1 MSTGKVIQDLPELQV
16 FKTVLYHCLFIIILP
31 VLSFFLSKMFI
42 FDGLLGLNTV
52 PSSIYSAI
60 VAVLV
65 LHGALGAFIYRAYFQ
80 PEKTQS
86 KKD

>member
-1 MSTGKVIQDLPELQV
+1 MSSGKVIQELPELQI
-16 FKTVLYHCLFIIILP
+16 FRTVLYHCVVIIVLP

-52 PSSIYSAI
+52 PSNVYSAI

-80 PEKTQS
+80 PDKAQS